1 MTSYRKIN
9 SRKTHKKLMMPRSFH
24 QSGKDIRHQRSL
36 SPLSS
41 FLLEDEVSR
50 SLCSYSNAWPV
61 SRPISLASSGN
72 CTVSSNTSARHIATN
87 NRHIFGMSSAQTC
100 HDISYLLQLTVIS
113 SPALSPPLA
122 LLSTSSIFG
131 TICCRP
137 IRLASSKEQHSVRRG
152 GTIRLA
158 FTFCDARQVTSCG
171 PSCATS
177 AISPSTRLRRC

>member
-1 MTSYRKIN
+1 M
-9 SRKTHKKLMMPRSFH
+9 
-24 QSGKDIRHQRSL
+24 
-36 SPLSS
+36 PLSS
-41 FLLEDEVSR
+41 FLLEDEGSR

-61 SRPISLASSGN
+61 SRPISLASSRS
-72 CTVSSNTSARHIATN
+72 CTVSSNTSARHIATYRY

-131 TICCRP
+131 TIYRCR
-137 IRLASSKEQHSVRRG
+137 IRLASTKEQHSVRRG